1 MTGRINKL
9 LKDKLGNKNLSE
21 VAKEV
26 GISRSVL
33 HDWVHGDRLPSLK
46 NIKHLES
53 LTDYLGISIQ
63 KLLTGDETG
72 KTISTVTFRDDG
84 KRYRINI
91 ERLE

>member
-1 MTGRINKL
+1 MGSCVNKL
-9 LKDKLGNKNLSE
+9 LKERLEDKNLSV

-33 HDWVHGDRLPSLK
+33 HDWVHGSRLPSLK
-46 NIKHLES
+46 NIKHLEN
-53 LTDYLGISIQ
+53 LAGYLGVSIQ
-63 KLLTGDETG
+63 KLLTGDDSG
-72 KTISTVTFRDDG
+72 KVISTVTFFDDG